1 MKKSDDYLGMDRPIT
16 RRDILNGLA
25 GLAVTSLMP
34 QLSWAEQARGTKPED
49 LIDATYYPPQLRG
62 LRGNHEGS
70 FEVSHQL
77 ARKCQTDWGPV
88 HLGANFIYDLVVVGG
103 GISGLS
109 AAYFYRKKHPNARI
123 LILENHDD
131 FGGHAKRNEFEV
143 NGRTLIGYGGA
154 QTMQEPSSYSRIV
167 KDLLGDL
174 GVEPK
179 VFNTAYD
186 QEFFKRHKL
195 GAGIHFDREVWGD
208 KRMVPYDLGP
218 FND

>member
-1 MKKSDDYLGMDRPIT
+1 MKKSDDYLGIDRLIT
-16 RRDILNGLA
+16 RRDMLNGLA

-34 QLSWAEQARGTKPED
+34 PLSWAEQARETKPED

-77 ARKCQTDWGPV
+77 ARKGQTDWGPV
-88 HLGANFIYDLVVVGG
+88 HLGASFIYDLVVVGG

-154 QTMQEPSSYSRIV
+154 QTMQEPSAIV
-167 KDLLGDL
+167 VLSK
-174 GVEPK
+174 
-179 VFNTAYD
+179 
-186 QEFFKRHKL
+186 
-195 GAGIHFDREVWGD
+195 IC
-208 KRMVPYDLGP
+208 
-218 FND
+218 